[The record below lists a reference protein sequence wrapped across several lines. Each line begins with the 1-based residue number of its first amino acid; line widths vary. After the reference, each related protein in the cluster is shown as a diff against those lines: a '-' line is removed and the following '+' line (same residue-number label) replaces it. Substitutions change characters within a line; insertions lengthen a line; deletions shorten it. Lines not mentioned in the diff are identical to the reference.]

1 MMIGTYEVMPGELP
15 TMQWTGASGGSRA
28 GRASFLPRALN
39 NAKQAVSRRKF
50 RRQLL
55 GSPHLF
61 GEPAWD
67 MLIELFIHACE
78 CKRVSMSELCLIT
91 DIPAS
96 SALRLVHRLRDK
108 QMVVLVPDVTDGR
121 RHFVELTN
129 DTLQRVEGYFAVE
142 ERENGSQ

>member
-1 MMIGTYEVMPGELP
+1 
-15 TMQWTGASGGSRA
+15 MQWAGASEVSRA
-28 GRASFLPRALN
+28 GRVSVQRTVLE
-39 NAKQAVSRRKF
+39 NARQTVSRRKF

-78 CKRVSMSELCLIT
+78 GKRVSMSELCLIT

-96 SALRLVHRLRDK
+96 SALRLVHRLRDG

-129 DTLQRVEGYFAVE
+129 DTLRRVREYFSAE
-142 ERENGSQ
+142 EREKGSQ